1 MADPNPLYFISASED
16 VFFVTFKQLK
26 EQKFGDTV
34 RITEIKTP
42 IVHYHVEKA
51 INDDPASWDAFS
63 KIFIL
68 SGQLRFWLAFI

>member
-16 VFFVTFKQLK
+16 GFFVTFKQLK

-51 INDDPASWDAFS
+51 MNL
-63 KIFIL
+63 IL